1 MRILPALFLA
11 VLAAPAAAQQVDC
24 AKAMAQLELN
34 WCAEQSWQAAD
45 AELNAAYKEAMALLQ
60 SWDADLPKA
69 ERGGA
74 EALKQAQ
81 RAWITFRD
89 KACEAEGYA
98 MHGGSAEPMLI
109 YGCRAQ
115 LTRDRTAQLRGLVGN
130 YGEN

>member
-11 VLAAPAAAQQVDC
+11 LLAAPAAAQQVDC

-74 EALKQAQ
+74 EAMKQAQ

-98 MHGGSAEPMLI
+98 MHGGSAEAMLI

-115 LTRDRTAQLRGLVGN
+115 LTRDRTAQLRGLVGH
-130 YGEN
+130 YGGN

>member
-81 RAWITFRD
+81 RSWITFRD

-130 YGEN
+130 YGGN

>member
-11 VLAAPAAAQQVDC
+11 LLAAPAAAQQVDC

-130 YGEN
+130 YGGN

>member
-130 YGEN
+130 YGGN